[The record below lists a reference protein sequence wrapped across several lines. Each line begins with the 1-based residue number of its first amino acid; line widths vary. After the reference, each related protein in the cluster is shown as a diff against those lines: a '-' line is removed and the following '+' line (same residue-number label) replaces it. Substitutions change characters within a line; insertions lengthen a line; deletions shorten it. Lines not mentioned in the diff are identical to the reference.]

1 MKVRHMSS
9 PQSQVR
15 GKTRSFTPIIP
26 IIHRIFWCKRWTPVL
41 DDDSPRYWYS
51 TFAGDIANLTPIV
64 YGSTWILR

>member
-9 PQSQVR
+9 PQKSSQ
-15 GKTRSFTPIIP
+15 GQNPIIP
-26 IIHRIFWCKRWTPVL
+26 IIHRIFWCMRWTPVL